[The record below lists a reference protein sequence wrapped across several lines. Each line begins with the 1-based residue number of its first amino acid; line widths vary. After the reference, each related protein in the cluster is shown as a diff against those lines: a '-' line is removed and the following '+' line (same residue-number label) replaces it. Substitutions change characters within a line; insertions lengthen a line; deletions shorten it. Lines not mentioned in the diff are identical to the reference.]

1 MTNPQPDVAP
11 GGAPLSTRARG
22 IFHTGGTGIFRRKP
36 IPLQQPDEEQQ
47 LKRSLGLWSLTA
59 IGLGAIIGA
68 GMFTL
73 AGGVARTNAGPGVTI
88 SFQWS

>member
-1 MTNPQPDVAP
+1 MTNPQPDVAR

-59 IGLGAIIGA
+59 IGDP
-68 GMFTL
+68 
-73 AGGVARTNAGPGVTI
+73 AGGKEIYLRVIGYLQSLPASTTPHK
-88 SFQWS
+88 